1 MAETL
6 NIFKYATVF
15 ALIISF
21 QFLISEGRQIKSLS
35 KQEAAAIREKSKKDM
50 ADKGGKNTVNVHQNN
65 AAQSIE
71 TSQPVVNP
79 SRNILTDHQS
89 LAGKQEIAP
98 TLTTDTSSV
107 STLAKDQDE
116 FRPLTPSR
124 HVGHPSEPEESVE
137 EGIDSKVSNTKS
149 STDYFLTGQSDEFHR
164 TQPGHSPGVGHVFQT
179 KSAEP
184 KE

>member
-6 NIFKYATVF
+6 NIFKYATGF

-21 QFLISEGRQIKSLS
+21 QFLIAERRQMKSLS
-35 KQEAAAIREKSKKDM
+35 KQEAVAIREKSQKDM
-50 ADKGGKNTVNVHQNN
+50 ANEGGKNTINVHQNN
-65 AAQSIE
+65 AAQSTE
-71 TSQPVVNP
+71 TSQPVVTP
-79 SRNILTDHQS
+79 GRNTLTDHQS
-89 LAGKQEIAP
+89 LAGKQEMAP

-116 FRPLTPSR
+116 FRSLTPSR
-124 HVGHPSEPEESVE
+124 GVGRPSEPEDSVG
-137 EGIDSKVSNTKS
+137 EGIDSKVSTTKS
-149 STDYFLTGQSDEFHR
+149 SIYHFLTGQNDEFHP
-164 TQPGHSPGVGHVFQT
+164 THTGDSPGVGHVFQT